1 MEPLA
6 LHTAVIIP
14 IRIKVSRIFFAAFT
28 PCQEKIS
35 ICFQVFFFIRPYV
48 KNSTSPR
55 IIAYIMEIPVN
66 THTKRTAA
74 NIPNNNNSIIRLR
87 GYYTAD
93 IFLFL
98 SCFFFT
104 LIYFDIKKQ
113 KLCTVLHSTIA
124 SVF

>member
-1 MEPLA
+1 
-6 LHTAVIIP
+6 
-14 IRIKVSRIFFAAFT
+14 
-28 PCQEKIS
+28 
-35 ICFQVFFFIRPYV
+35 
-48 KNSTSPR
+48 
-55 IIAYIMEIPVN
+55 MEIPVN

-87 GYYTAD
+87 EYYTAD

-124 SVF
+124 SVFLIFFQAVSFADAPDIFDVFIIL